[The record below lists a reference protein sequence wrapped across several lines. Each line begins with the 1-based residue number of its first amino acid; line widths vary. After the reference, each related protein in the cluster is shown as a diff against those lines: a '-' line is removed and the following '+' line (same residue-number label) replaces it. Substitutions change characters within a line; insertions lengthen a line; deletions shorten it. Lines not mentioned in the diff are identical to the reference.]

1 VLDPVEA
8 GEEAVI
14 TRRGRSVA
22 RLIWES
28 GGEAES
34 GDWVAR
40 LCRFPLVSAD
50 QNLLAAAYQL
60 GCHTVVVPSAPGA

>member
-1 VLDPVEA
+1 MVDPVEA

-40 LCRFPLVSAD
+40 LYRFPLVNAD
-50 QNLLAAAYQL
+50 QNLLAAAYKL
-60 GCHTVVVPSAPGA
+60 GCHTVVVPSPPGA

>member
-1 VLDPVEA
+1 M
-8 GEEAVI
+8 
-14 TRRGRSVA
+14 A

-40 LCRFPLVSAD
+40 LYRFPLVNAD
-50 QNLLAAAYQL
+50 QNLLAAAYKL
-60 GCHTVVVPSAPGA
+60 GCHTAVVPSPPGA

>member
-1 VLDPVEA
+1 M
-8 GEEAVI
+8 
-14 TRRGRSVA
+14 A

-40 LCRFPLVSAD
+40 LYRFPLVNAD
-50 QNLLAAAYQL
+50 QNLLAAAYKL
-60 GCHTVVVPSAPGA
+60 GCHTVVVPSPPGA